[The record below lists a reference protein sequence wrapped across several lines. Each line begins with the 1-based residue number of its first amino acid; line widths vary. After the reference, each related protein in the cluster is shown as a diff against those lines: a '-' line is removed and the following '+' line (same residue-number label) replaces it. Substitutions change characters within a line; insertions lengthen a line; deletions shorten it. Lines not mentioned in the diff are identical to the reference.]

1 MIMYSFQSRQV
12 LLQYL
17 GRPVIVE
24 GTIVDVSIDRYNNEF
39 LCLKY
44 PKLEDGT
51 QIDTHL
57 WIQSQLPK
65 GIGLFERVRFIG
77 KGRLY
82 AGGTKIGLGNIRG
95 YMRGGFVYATR

>member
-1 MIMYSFQSRQV
+1 MFSFQSRQV

-17 GRPVIVE
+17 GKPVAVE
-24 GTIVDVSIDRYNNEF
+24 GMIVDCSIDRYNRDF

-51 QIDTHL
+51 QVDEHI
-57 WIQSQLPK
+57 WIQSSLPK
-65 GIGLFERVRFIG
+65 GIALFQKVRFYG

-95 YMRGGFVYATR
+95 YMIGGFPTGS